1 MVPVAA
7 PRFPTTWP
15 RNDGL
20 WGREW
25 ACVGGVRRGRK
36 EELRCACARDERP
49 STPPR
54 FQGSQ
59 TRSEFKLER
68 NLASNRGYYFLQ
80 HCERAFYAFTVPG
93 CLAIETIKC
102 KNFWY
107 DARGIS
113 PGKLGWHVR
122 GGDRDSSVKL
132 LTRVSFLS
140 SLAVSIEVK
149 ETSKPCFTNVSNF

>member
-1 MVPVAA
+1 MLLG
-7 PRFPTTWP
+7 RFRLCKLIRTSTMFD
-15 RNDGL
+15 NL
-20 WGREW
+20 VFL
-25 ACVGGVRRGRK
+25 ACVILVPRTTRLNLKPISGSSGCPSFPDHVTKKRRALGTRMSLCERSSKGTKRRIKVRMRTR
-36 EELRCACARDERP
+36 RDERP

-113 PGKLGWHVR
+113 PGKLG
-122 GGDRDSSVKL
+122 
-132 LTRVSFLS
+132 
-140 SLAVSIEVK
+140 
-149 ETSKPCFTNVSNF
+149 